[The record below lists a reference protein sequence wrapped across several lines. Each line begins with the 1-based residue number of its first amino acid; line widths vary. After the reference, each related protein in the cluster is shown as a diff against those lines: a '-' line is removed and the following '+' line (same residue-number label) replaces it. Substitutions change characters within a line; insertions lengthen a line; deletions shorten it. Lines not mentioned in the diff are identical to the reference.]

1 MTPEELQRLKNQID
15 NICGNIRYIEYLVDD
30 LEKKSYTRTMV
41 LGFLS
46 VLNFTTLLFLLAR

>member
-1 MTPEELQRLKNQID
+1 MTPEELKRLENKID
-15 NICGNIRYIEYLVDD
+15 NIYGNIRYIECLVDD

-46 VLNFTTLLFLLAR
+46 ILNFAILLFLLAR